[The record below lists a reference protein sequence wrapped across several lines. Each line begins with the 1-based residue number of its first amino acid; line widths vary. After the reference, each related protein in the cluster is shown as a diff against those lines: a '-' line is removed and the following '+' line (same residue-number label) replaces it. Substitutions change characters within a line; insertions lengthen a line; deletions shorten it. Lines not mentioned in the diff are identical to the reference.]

1 MPPITPARSRKP
13 QPESSEPLRMPRYRN
28 TIPGE
33 QTPIEVDR
41 MDRIRPSAASAEGIR
56 VRRAPRTPGR
66 FGALRSRP
74 TQTAYQLRLMIE
86 MFNRRGVGDVVLYKR
101 TEARAALAAVLTRD
115 LPSIDLDNGDKGYG
129 GARAFAPPE
138 WRTEDA
144 QAYLVET
151 PKGVFAVSLPRK
163 KMPR

>member
-1 MPPITPARSRKP
+1 
-13 QPESSEPLRMPRYRN
+13 
-28 TIPGE
+28 
-33 QTPIEVDR
+33 
-41 MDRIRPSAASAEGIR
+41 
-56 VRRAPRTPGR
+56 
-66 FGALRSRP
+66 
-74 TQTAYQLRLMIE
+74 MIE